1 MSRVLYLIQKKTY
14 HCTMLFNRL
23 NIGNKLALIMIGL
36 SLAVS
41 AFLSYLFYV
50 QFDAALKERVLLQL
64 SSVKQLKIVKIRKE
78 LNEKYDAFRARSIN
92 PNETEPSDLFFHEG
106 IYASVPD
113 SLLGYPI
120 PKKLEDIEQRI
131 TIFDLTQHNPSHEI
145 TIGLISQIESGY
157 LIALAEEPE
166 IQSILLERTGLG
178 QTGESYIVGSDFN
191 LRTKSRFLRDSP
203 KNVLVKSEGVLR
215 ALNDQPGEDLI
226 YDYRG
231 TQVFSSYEKIELS
244 GLKWVIL
251 TEINHQEALFPLE
264 ELKNKLMITLLVI
277 IFLVLIG
284 SYYLSRK
291 MVSPIVEME
300 QKLIDMS
307 KGILDPIHPTQTSKD
322 EIGHMFEALNKL
334 VNALNEAIV
343 FAGEIGAGNFQAS
356 YQLLSEDDKLGQALK
371 QMKEKLQEYQ
381 KNEQHLLLE
390 NQRSILN
397 GEEGERS
404 RLSKEMHDGL
414 GPMLTTM
421 KMSIQSAEL
430 STPTKKSLL
439 KHIDET
445 IREVRRMSNNLMPS
459 VLADFGAGEAI
470 GNLVDQINESSDIKI
485 RYKNDMS
492 SEAKIDDSIQ
502 ITLYRIAQ
510 ESINNAIKHSGA
522 KEIKL
527 SITAFDNRVS
537 FFVSDNG
544 AGFDPNQHTKGNGLR
559 NMKERVKLANGT
571 LDIVSER
578 TGTTL
583 EIEIPIQ

>member
-1 MSRVLYLIQKKTY
+1 
-14 HCTMLFNRL
+14 
-23 NIGNKLALIMIGL
+23 MIGL

-78 LNEKYDAFRARSIN
+78 LNARYDTFRARSKD
-92 PNETEPSDLFFHEG
+92 PNDTEPSELFFHEG
-106 IYASVPD
+106 IYASIPD
-113 SLLGYPI
+113 TLLGYPI
-120 PKKLEDIEQRI
+120 TSSVEVPVTRI
-131 TIFDLTQHNPSHEI
+131 AIFDLTQYNPSHEL
-145 TIGLISQIESGY
+145 TVGLITKIDDGY

-178 QTGESYIVGSDFN
+178 QTGESYIVGDDYK
-191 LRTKSRFLRDSP
+191 LRTKSRFLRDNP
-203 KNVLVKSEGVLR
+203 QNVFVKSEGVVR
-215 ALNDQPGEDLI
+215 ALNNQPGEDLI
-226 YDYRG
+226 TDYRG
-231 TQVFSSYEKIELS
+231 TQVFSSYEKIEVS

-251 TEINHQEALFPLE
+251 TEINRQEALFPLE
-264 ELKNKLMITLLVI
+264 ELKNNLMIMLLVI
-277 IFLVLIG
+277 IFVVLIG

-307 KGILDPIHPTQTSKD
+307 KGILDPISSTQTRHD
-322 EIGHMFEALNKL
+322 EIGHMFDALNKL

-343 FAGEIGAGNFQAS
+343 FAGKIGAGNFHAS
-356 YQLLSEDDKLGQALK
+356 YQLLSEDDKLGQALM

-430 STPTKKSLL
+430 SSPTKKSLL

-470 GNLVDQINESSDIKI
+470 GNLVEQINESSNVKI
-485 RYKNDMS
+485 LYKNDMP
-492 SEAKIDDSIQ
+492 SETNIDDSIQ

-510 ESINNAIKHSGA
+510 ESLNNAIKHSKA

-537 FFVSDNG
+537 FYVSDNG
-544 AGFDPNQHTKGNGLR
+544 VGFDPDKYTKGNGLR

-571 LDIVSER
+571 LEIDSQP

-583 EIEIPIQ
+583 EIEIPIE

>member
-1 MSRVLYLIQKKTY
+1 
-14 HCTMLFNRL
+14 MLFNRL
-23 NIGNKLALIMIGL
+23 NIGNKLALTMIGL
-36 SLAVS
+36 LLMVS
-41 AFLSYLFYV
+41 AFISYLFYV
-50 QFDAALKERVLLQL
+50 QFDSALKERVLLQL

-78 LNEKYDAFRARSIN
+78 LNERYEAFSLRSRN
-92 PNETEPSDLFFHEG
+92 PDSTEPSPLFFHEG
-106 IYASVPD
+106 IYATVPD

-120 PKKLEDIEQRI
+120 KTMLDEVGGRI
-131 TIFDLTQHNPSHEI
+131 TLFDLTQHNPSHEI
-145 TIGLISQIESGY
+145 TIGLITQIQGGF

-166 IQSILLERTGLG
+166 IQGILLERTGLG
-178 QTGESYIVGSDFN
+178 QTGESYIVGSDFK

-203 KNVLVKSEGVLR
+203 KNITVKSDGVLR
-215 ALNDQPGEDLI
+215 ALNNEPGEDLI

-231 TQVFSSYEKIELS
+231 TQVFSSYEKIELN

-251 TEINHQEALFPLE
+251 TEINRQEALFPLE
-264 ELKNKLMITLLVI
+264 ELKNNLMIMILVI
-277 IFLVLIG
+277 IFAVLIG
-284 SYYLSRK
+284 SYYLSKK

-307 KGILDPIHPTQTSKD
+307 KGILDPIKSPQSRDD
-322 EIGHMFEALNKL
+322 EIGHMFDALNKL
-334 VNALNEAIV
+334 VNALNETIV
-343 FAGEIGAGNFQAS
+343 FAGKIGAGNFDAS
-356 YQLLSEDDKLGQALK
+356 YQLLSEDDKLGQALM
-371 QMKEKLQEYQ
+371 QMKEKLQEYH
-381 KNEQHLLLE
+381 KNEQRLLLE

-430 STPTKKSLL
+430 SAPTKKSILN
-439 KHIDET
+439 HIDET
-445 IREVRRMSNNLMPS
+445 IKEVRRMSNNLMPS

-470 GNLVDQINESSDIKI
+470 GNLVDQINNSSDIKI
-485 RYKNDMS
+485 RYKNDMP

-502 ITLYRIAQ
+502 ITLYRVAQ
-510 ESINNAIKHSGA
+510 ESINNAIKHSKA

-544 AGFDPNQHTKGNGLR
+544 VGFDPKKNTNGNGLR
-559 NMKERVKLANGT
+559 NMKERIKLVNGT
-571 LDIVSER
+571 LDIETQP

-583 EIEIPIQ
+583 EIEIPIE

>member
-1 MSRVLYLIQKKTY
+1 
-14 HCTMLFNRL
+14 
-23 NIGNKLALIMIGL
+23 MIGL
-36 SLAVS
+36 LLMVS
-41 AFLSYLFYV
+41 AFISYLFYV
-50 QFDAALKERVLLQL
+50 QFDSALKERVLLQL

-78 LNEKYDAFRARSIN
+78 LNERYEAFGFRSRN
-92 PNETEPSDLFFHEG
+92 PNSTEPSELFFHEG
-106 IYASVPD
+106 IYATVPD

-120 PKKLEDIEQRI
+120 NTMQDLVGDRI
-131 TIFDLTQHNPSHEI
+131 TLFDLTQHNPSHEI
-145 TIGLISQIESGY
+145 TIGFITKIQDGF

-166 IQSILLERTGLG
+166 IQGILLERTGLG
-178 QTGESYIVGSDFN
+178 QTGESYIVGDDFK

-203 KNVLVKSEGVLR
+203 KNITVKSDGVLR
-215 ALNDQPGEDLI
+215 ALNNQPGEDLI

-231 TQVFSSYEKIELS
+231 TQVFSSYEKIQLN

-264 ELKNKLMITLLVI
+264 ELKNNLMIMILVI
-277 IFLVLIG
+277 IFAVLIG
-284 SYYLSRK
+284 SYYLSKK

-307 KGILDPIHPTQTSKD
+307 RGILNPILSPQSRDD

-334 VNALNEAIV
+334 VNALNETIV
-343 FAGEIGAGNFQAS
+343 FAGKIGTGNFEAS
-356 YQLLSEDDKLGQALK
+356 YQLLSREDKLGQALM
-371 QMKEKLQEYQ
+371 QMKEKLQEYHE
-381 KNEQHLLLE
+381 NEQRLLLE

-421 KMSIQSAEL
+421 KMSIQAANL

-445 IREVRRMSNNLMPS
+445 IKEVRRMSNNLMPS

-470 GNLVDQINESSDIKI
+470 GNLVEQINQNSDIKI
-485 RYKNDMS
+485 RYKNDMP

-502 ITLYRIAQ
+502 ITLYRVAQ
-510 ESINNAIKHSGA
+510 ESLNNAIKHSNA

-537 FFVSDNG
+537 FFVSDDG
-544 AGFDPNQHTKGNGLR
+544 VGFDPKKSTKGNGLR
-559 NMKERVKLANGT
+559 NMKERIKLANGT
-571 LDIVSER
+571 LDIESQSK
-578 TGTTL
+578 GTTL
-583 EIEIPIQ
+583 EIEIPIE

>member
-1 MSRVLYLIQKKTY
+1 
-14 HCTMLFNRL
+14 
-23 NIGNKLALIMIGL
+23 MIGL
-36 SLAVS
+36 LLVVS
-41 AFLSYLFYV
+41 AFISYLFYV
-50 QFDAALKERVLLQL
+50 QFDSALKERVLLQL

-78 LNEKYDAFRARSIN
+78 LNERYEAFRLRSRN
-92 PNETEPSDLFFHEG
+92 PNGTEPSPLFFHEG
-106 IYASVPD
+106 IYATVPD

-120 PKKLEDIEQRI
+120 KTGIGDFKDRI
-131 TIFDLTQHNPSHEI
+131 TLFDLTQHNPSHEI
-145 TIGLISQIESGY
+145 TIGFITQIQGGF
-157 LIALAEEPE
+157 LIALAEESE
-166 IQSILLERTGLG
+166 IQGILLERTGLG
-178 QTGESYIVGSDFN
+178 QTGESYIVGDDFK

-203 KNVLVKSEGVLR
+203 KNVTVKSDGVLR
-215 ALNDQPGEDLI
+215 ALNNEPGEDLI

-244 GLKWVIL
+244 GLRWVIL

-264 ELKNKLMITLLVI
+264 ELKNNLMIMILVI
-277 IFLVLIG
+277 IFAVLIG
-284 SYYLSRK
+284 SYYLSKK

-300 QKLIDMS
+300 QKLTDMS
-307 KGILDPIHPTQTSKD
+307 KGILDPIKSPQSRDD
-322 EIGHMFEALNKL
+322 EIGHMFDALNKL
-334 VNALNEAIV
+334 VNALNETIV
-343 FAGEIGAGNFQAS
+343 FAGKIGAGNFDAS
-356 YQLLSEDDKLGQALK
+356 YQLLSEDDKLGQALM
-371 QMKEKLQEYQ
+371 QMKEKLQEYHE
-381 KNEQHLLLE
+381 NEQRLLLE

-430 STPTKKSLL
+430 SAPTKKSILN
-439 KHIDET
+439 HIDET
-445 IREVRRMSNNLMPS
+445 IKEVRRMSNNLMPS

-470 GNLVDQINESSDIKI
+470 GNLVDQIITSSDIKI
-485 RYKNDMS
+485 RYKNDMP
-492 SEAKIDDSIQ
+492 SETKIDDSKQ
-502 ITLYRIAQ
+502 ITLYRVAQ
-510 ESINNAIKHSGA
+510 ESLNNAIKHSKA

-544 AGFDPNQHTKGNGLR
+544 IGFDPKKSTNGNGLR

-571 LDIVSER
+571 LDIESQP

-583 EIEIPIQ
+583 EIEIPIE

>member
-1 MSRVLYLIQKKTY
+1 MIPKNAY

-23 NIGNKLALIMIGL
+23 NIGNKLALTMIGL
-36 SLAVS
+36 LLMVS
-41 AFLSYLFYV
+41 AFISYLFYV
-50 QFDAALKERVLLQL
+50 QFDSALKERVLLQL

-78 LNEKYDAFRARSIN
+78 LNERYEAFSLRSRN
-92 PNETEPSDLFFHEG
+92 PDSTEPSPLFFHEG
-106 IYASVPD
+106 IYATVPD

-120 PKKLEDIEQRI
+120 KTMLDEVGSRI
-131 TIFDLTQHNPSHEI
+131 TLFDLTQHNPSHEI
-145 TIGLISQIESGY
+145 TIGLITQIQGGF

-166 IQSILLERTGLG
+166 IQGILLERTGLG
-178 QTGESYIVGSDFN
+178 QTGESYIVGSDFK

-203 KNVLVKSEGVLR
+203 KNITVKSDGVLR
-215 ALNDQPGEDLI
+215 ALNNEPGEDLI

-231 TQVFSSYEKIELS
+231 TQVFSSYEKIELN

-251 TEINHQEALFPLE
+251 TEINRQEALFPLE
-264 ELKNKLMITLLVI
+264 ELKNNLMIMILVI
-277 IFLVLIG
+277 IFAVLIG
-284 SYYLSRK
+284 SYYLSKK

-307 KGILDPIHPTQTSKD
+307 KGILDPINSPQSRDD
-322 EIGHMFEALNKL
+322 EIGHMFDALNKL
-334 VNALNEAIV
+334 VNALNETIV
-343 FAGEIGAGNFQAS
+343 FAGKIGAGNFDAS
-356 YQLLSEDDKLGQALK
+356 YQLLSEDDKLGQALM
-371 QMKEKLQEYQ
+371 QMKEKLQEYH
-381 KNEQHLLLE
+381 KNEQRLLLE

-430 STPTKKSLL
+430 SAPTKKSLL
-439 KHIDET
+439 SHIDET
-445 IREVRRMSNNLMPS
+445 IKEVRRMSNNLMPS

-470 GNLVDQINESSDIKI
+470 GNLVDQINNSSDIKI
-485 RYKNDMS
+485 RYKNDMP

-502 ITLYRIAQ
+502 ITLYRVAQ
-510 ESINNAIKHSGA
+510 ESINNAIKHSKA

-544 AGFDPNQHTKGNGLR
+544 VGFDPKKNTNGNGLR
-559 NMKERVKLANGT
+559 NMKERIKLVNGT
-571 LDIVSER
+571 LDIETQP

-583 EIEIPIQ
+583 EIEIPIE

>member
-1 MSRVLYLIQKKTY
+1 
-14 HCTMLFNRL
+14 MLFNRL
-23 NIGNKLALIMIGL
+23 NIGNKLALTMIGL
-36 SLAVS
+36 LLMVS
-41 AFLSYLFYV
+41 AFISYLFYV
-50 QFDAALKERVLLQL
+50 QFDSALKERVLLQL

-78 LNEKYDAFRARSIN
+78 LNERYEAFSLRSRN
-92 PNETEPSDLFFHEG
+92 PDSTEPSPLFFHEG
-106 IYASVPD
+106 IYATVPD

-120 PKKLEDIEQRI
+120 KNMLDEVGGRI
-131 TIFDLTQHNPSHEI
+131 TLFDLTQHNPSHEI
-145 TIGLISQIESGY
+145 TIGLITQIQGGF

-166 IQSILLERTGLG
+166 IQGILLERTGLG
-178 QTGESYIVGSDFN
+178 QTGESYIVGSDFK

-203 KNVLVKSEGVLR
+203 KNITVKSDGVLR
-215 ALNDQPGEDLI
+215 ALNNEPGEDLI

-231 TQVFSSYEKIELS
+231 TQVFSSYEKIELN

-251 TEINHQEALFPLE
+251 TEINRQEALFPLE
-264 ELKNKLMITLLVI
+264 ELKNNLMIMILVI
-277 IFLVLIG
+277 IFAVLIG
-284 SYYLSRK
+284 SYYLSKK

-300 QKLIDMS
+300 QKLTDMS
-307 KGILDPIHPTQTSKD
+307 KGILDPINSPQSRDD
-322 EIGHMFEALNKL
+322 EIGHMFDALNKL
-334 VNALNEAIV
+334 VNALNETIV
-343 FAGEIGAGNFQAS
+343 FAGKIGAGNFDAS
-356 YQLLSEDDKLGQALK
+356 YQLLSEDDKLGQALM
-371 QMKEKLQEYQ
+371 QMKEKLQEYH
-381 KNEQHLLLE
+381 KNEQRLLLE

-430 STPTKKSLL
+430 SAPTKKSLL
-439 KHIDET
+439 SHIDET
-445 IREVRRMSNNLMPS
+445 IKEVRRMSNNLMPS

-470 GNLVDQINESSDIKI
+470 GNLVDQINNSSDIKI
-485 RYKNDMS
+485 RYKNDMP

-502 ITLYRIAQ
+502 ITLYRVAQ
-510 ESINNAIKHSGA
+510 ESINNAIKHSKA

-544 AGFDPNQHTKGNGLR
+544 VGFDPKKNTNGNGLR
-559 NMKERVKLANGT
+559 NMKERIKLVNGT
-571 LDIVSER
+571 LDIETQP

-583 EIEIPIQ
+583 EIEIPIE

>member
-1 MSRVLYLIQKKTY
+1 
-14 HCTMLFNRL
+14 MLFHRL
-23 NIGNKLALIMIGL
+23 NIGNKLALTMIGL
-36 SLAVS
+36 LLVVS
-41 AFLSYLFYV
+41 AFISYLFYV
-50 QFDAALKERVLLQL
+50 QFDSALKERVLLQL

-78 LNEKYDAFRARSIN
+78 LNERYEAFRLRSKN
-92 PNETEPSDLFFHEG
+92 PDNTEPSPLFFHEG
-106 IYASVPD
+106 IYATVPD

-120 PKKLEDIEQRI
+120 RTMLGGVSDRI
-131 TIFDLTQHNPSHEI
+131 TLFDLTQHNPSHEI
-145 TIGLISQIESGY
+145 TIGFITQIQGGF
-157 LIALAEEPE
+157 LIALAEESE
-166 IQSILLERTGLG
+166 IQGILLERTGLG
-178 QTGESYIVGSDFN
+178 QTGESYIVGSDFK

-203 KNVLVKSEGVLR
+203 KNVTVKSDGVLR
-215 ALNDQPGEDLI
+215 ALNNEPGEDLI

-264 ELKNKLMITLLVI
+264 ELKNNLMIMILVI
-277 IFLVLIG
+277 IFAVLIG
-284 SYYLSRK
+284 SYYLSKK

-300 QKLIDMS
+300 QKLTDMS
-307 KGILDPIHPTQTSKD
+307 KGILDPIKSPQSRDD
-322 EIGHMFEALNKL
+322 EIGHMFDALNKL
-334 VNALNEAIV
+334 VNALNETIV
-343 FAGEIGAGNFQAS
+343 FAGKIGAGNFDAS
-356 YQLLSEDDKLGQALK
+356 YQLLSEDDKLGQALM
-371 QMKEKLQEYQ
+371 QMKEKLQEYHE
-381 KNEQHLLLE
+381 NEQRLLVE

-421 KMSIQSAEL
+421 KMSIQSTNL
-430 STPTKKSLL
+430 SVPTKKNILN
-439 KHIDET
+439 HIDET
-445 IREVRRMSNNLMPS
+445 IKEVRRMSNNLMPS

-470 GNLVDQINESSDIKI
+470 GNLVDQINKSSDIKI
-485 RYKNDMS
+485 RYKNDMP

-502 ITLYRIAQ
+502 ITLYRVAQ
-510 ESINNAIKHSGA
+510 ESINNAIKHSKA

-544 AGFDPNQHTKGNGLR
+544 IGFDPKKSTNGNGLR

-571 LDIVSER
+571 LDIDSQP

-583 EIEIPIQ
+583 EIEIPIE

>member
-1 MSRVLYLIQKKTY
+1 
-14 HCTMLFNRL
+14 
-23 NIGNKLALIMIGL
+23 MIGL
-36 SLAVS
+36 SLVVS

-78 LNEKYDAFRARSIN
+78 LNERYDAFRYRSRH
-92 PNETEPSDLFFHEG
+92 PDQTEPSELFFHEG
-106 IYASVPD
+106 IYATLPD

-120 PKKLEDIEQRI
+120 AALIPEIRNQI
-131 TIFDLTQHNPSHEI
+131 SMIDLTPYNPSHEI
-145 TIGLISQIESGY
+145 TIGLITKINGGY

-166 IQSILLERTGLG
+166 IQEILLERTGLG
-178 QTGESYIVGSDFN
+178 QTGESYIVGSDFK
-191 LRTKSRFLRDSP
+191 LRTKSRFLRNNP
-203 KNVLVKSEGVLR
+203 WNVIVKSDGVLQ
-215 ALNDQPGEDLI
+215 ALNDQPGEELI
-226 YDYRG
+226 TDYRG
-231 TQVFSSYEKIELS
+231 TPVFSSYEKIEIS

-251 TEINHQEALFPLE
+251 TEINRQEALFPLE
-264 ELKNKLMITLLVI
+264 ELKNNLMIMLLVI
-277 IFLVLIG
+277 ILVVLIG
-284 SYYLSRK
+284 SYYLSKK
-291 MVSPIVEME
+291 MVRPIVEME

-307 KGILDPIHPTQTSKD
+307 KGILSPIPSPQSRDD
-322 EIGHMFEALNKL
+322 EIGHMFDALNKL
-334 VNALNEAIV
+334 VNALQETIV
-343 FAGEIGAGNFQAS
+343 YAGEIGSGNFQAT
-356 YQLLSEDDKLGQALK
+356 YKLLSKKDKLGLALI
-371 QMKEKLQEYQ
+371 QMKEKLQDYQ
-381 KNEQHLLLE
+381 KNEQRLLLE

-414 GPMLTTM
+414 GPMLTTL
-421 KMSIQSAEL
+421 KMSIQTAEL
-430 STPTKKSLL
+430 SASTKKILL

-470 GNLVDQINESSDIKI
+470 GNLVEQINENSSIKI
-485 RYKNDMS
+485 RYKNDMP

-510 ESINNAIKHSGA
+510 ESINNAIKHSKA

-537 FFVSDNG
+537 FFLSDNG
-544 AGFDPNQHTKGNGLR
+544 IGFDPNSNTKGNGLR

-571 LDIVSER
+571 LEIDSQP

>member
-1 MSRVLYLIQKKTY
+1 
-14 HCTMLFNRL
+14 
-23 NIGNKLALIMIGL
+23 MIGL
-36 SLAVS
+36 SLLVS

-78 LNEKYDAFRARSIN
+78 LNARYEAFVQRSRN
-92 PNETEPSDLFFHEG
+92 PNSTEPSELFFHEG
-106 IYASVPD
+106 IYTSIPD

-120 PKKLEDIEQRI
+120 SALESSIDHRI
-131 TIFDLTQHNPSHEI
+131 AMFDLTQHNPSHEI
-145 TIGLISQIESGY
+145 TIGLVTRIKDGY

-166 IQSILLERTGLG
+166 IQGILLERTGLG
-178 QTGESYIVGSDFN
+178 QTGESYIVGSDFK
-191 LRTKSRFLRDSP
+191 LRTRSRFLRTSA
-203 KNVLVKSEGVLR
+203 KNVMVKSEGVVR
-215 ALNDQPGEDLI
+215 ALNNQPGEDLI
-226 YDYRG
+226 TDYRG

-251 TEINHQEALFPLE
+251 TEINRQEALFPLE
-264 ELKNKLMITLLVI
+264 ELKNNLMIMLLII
-277 IFLVLIG
+277 IFLVFIG
-284 SYYLSRK
+284 SYYISKK
-291 MVSPIVEME
+291 MVSPIVDME

-307 KGILDPIHPTQTSKD
+307 KGILDPIPPTENRHD

-334 VNALNEAIV
+334 VNALNEAII
-343 FAGEIGAGNFQAS
+343 FAGKIGAGNFHAT
-356 YQLLSEDDKLGQALK
+356 YQLLSKDDKLGQALM

-381 KNEQHLLLE
+381 TNEQRLLVE

-397 GEEGERS
+397 GEEGERA

-414 GPMLTTM
+414 GPMLTTL
-421 KMSIQSAEL
+421 KMSIQGAEL
-430 STPTKKSLL
+430 SNGTKKNLL

-470 GNLVDQINESSDIKI
+470 GNLVDQINESSNIKI
-485 RYKNDMS
+485 RYKNDMP
-492 SEAKIDDSIQ
+492 SETNIDDSVQ

-510 ESINNAIKHSGA
+510 ESINNAIKHSKA
-522 KEIKL
+522 EEIKL
-527 SITAFDNRVS
+527 SITAFDNHVS

-544 AGFDPNQHTKGNGLR
+544 VGFDPNMSTKGNGLR

-571 LDIVSER
+571 LVIDSQP

-583 EIEIPIQ
+583 EIEIPIE

>member
-1 MSRVLYLIQKKTY
+1 
-14 HCTMLFNRL
+14 
-23 NIGNKLALIMIGL
+23 MIGL
-36 SLAVS
+36 LLVVS
-41 AFLSYLFYV
+41 AFISYLFYV
-50 QFDAALKERVLLQL
+50 QFDSALKERVLLQL

-78 LNEKYDAFRARSIN
+78 LNERYEAFRLRSKN
-92 PNETEPSDLFFHEG
+92 PDNTEPSPLFFHEG
-106 IYASVPD
+106 IYATVPD

-120 PKKLEDIEQRI
+120 RTMLGGVSDRI
-131 TIFDLTQHNPSHEI
+131 TLFDLTQHNPSHEI
-145 TIGLISQIESGY
+145 TIGFITQIQGGF
-157 LIALAEEPE
+157 LIALAEESE
-166 IQSILLERTGLG
+166 IQGILLERTGLG
-178 QTGESYIVGSDFN
+178 QTGESYIVGSDFK

-203 KNVLVKSEGVLR
+203 KNVTVKSDGVLR
-215 ALNDQPGEDLI
+215 ALNNEPGEDLI

-264 ELKNKLMITLLVI
+264 ELKNNLMIMILVI
-277 IFLVLIG
+277 IFAVLIG
-284 SYYLSRK
+284 SYYLSKK

-300 QKLIDMS
+300 QKLTDMS
-307 KGILDPIHPTQTSKD
+307 KGILDPIKSPQSRDD
-322 EIGHMFEALNKL
+322 EIGHMFDALNKL
-334 VNALNEAIV
+334 VNALNETIV
-343 FAGEIGAGNFQAS
+343 FAGKIGAGNFDAS
-356 YQLLSEDDKLGQALK
+356 YQLLSEDDKLGQALM
-371 QMKEKLQEYQ
+371 QMKEKLQEYHE
-381 KNEQHLLLE
+381 NEQRLLVE

-421 KMSIQSAEL
+421 KMSIQSTNL
-430 STPTKKSLL
+430 SVPTKKNILN
-439 KHIDET
+439 HIDET
-445 IREVRRMSNNLMPS
+445 IKEVRRMSNNLMPS

-470 GNLVDQINESSDIKI
+470 GNLVDQINKSSDIKI
-485 RYKNDMS
+485 RYKNDMP

-502 ITLYRIAQ
+502 ITLYRVAQ
-510 ESINNAIKHSGA
+510 ESINNAIKHSKA

-544 AGFDPNQHTKGNGLR
+544 IGFDPKKSTNGNGLR

-571 LDIVSER
+571 LDIDSQP

-583 EIEIPIQ
+583 EIEIPIE

>member
-1 MSRVLYLIQKKTY
+1 
-14 HCTMLFNRL
+14 
-23 NIGNKLALIMIGL
+23 MIGL
-36 SLAVS
+36 LLVVS
-41 AFLSYLFYV
+41 AFISYLFYV
-50 QFDAALKERVLLQL
+50 QFDSALKERVLLQL

-78 LNEKYDAFRARSIN
+78 LNERYESFRLRSKN
-92 PNETEPSDLFFHEG
+92 PDSTEPSPLFFHEG
-106 IYASVPD
+106 IYANVPD

-120 PKKLEDIEQRI
+120 KTMLGEVNDRI
-131 TIFDLTQHNPSHEI
+131 TLFDLTQHNPSHEI
-145 TIGLISQIESGY
+145 TIGFITQIESGF
-157 LIALAEEPE
+157 LIALAEEQE
-166 IQSILLERTGLG
+166 IQGILLERTGLG
-178 QTGESYIVGSDFN
+178 QTGESYIVGSDYK

-203 KNVLVKSEGVLR
+203 KNVTVKSDGVLR
-215 ALNDQPGEDLI
+215 ALNNEPGEDLI

-264 ELKNKLMITLLVI
+264 ELKNNLMIMILVI
-277 IFLVLIG
+277 IFAVLIG
-284 SYYLSRK
+284 SYYLSKK

-300 QKLIDMS
+300 QKLTDMS
-307 KGILDPIHPTQTSKD
+307 KGILDPIKSPQSRDD
-322 EIGHMFEALNKL
+322 EIGHMFDALNKL
-334 VNALNEAIV
+334 INALNETIV
-343 FAGEIGAGNFQAS
+343 FAGKIGAGNFDAS
-356 YQLLSEDDKLGQALK
+356 YQLLSEDDKLGQALM

-381 KNEQHLLLE
+381 KNEQRLLLE

-430 STPTKKSLL
+430 SAPTKKSILN
-439 KHIDET
+439 HIDET
-445 IREVRRMSNNLMPS
+445 IKEVRRMSNNLMPS

-470 GNLVDQINESSDIKI
+470 GNLVDQINKSSDIKI
-485 RYKNDMS
+485 RYKNDMPS
-492 SEAKIDDSIQ
+492 GAKIDDSIQ
-502 ITLYRIAQ
+502 ITLYRVAQ
-510 ESINNAIKHSGA
+510 ESINNAIKHSKA

-544 AGFDPNQHTKGNGLR
+544 IGFDPKKSTNGNGLR

-571 LDIVSER
+571 LDIDSQP

-583 EIEIPIQ
+583 EIEIPIE

>member
-1 MSRVLYLIQKKTY
+1 
-14 HCTMLFNRL
+14 
-23 NIGNKLALIMIGL
+23 MIGL

-41 AFLSYLFYV
+41 ASLSYLFYV

-78 LNEKYDAFRARSIN
+78 LNERHDAFLSRSKN
-92 PNETEPSDLFFHEG
+92 PNTTEPSELFFHEG
-106 IYASVPD
+106 IYATMPD

-120 PKKLEDIEQRI
+120 ADMVEEVNQRI
-131 TIFDLTQHNPSHEI
+131 FMFDLTQHNPSHNI
-145 TIGLISQIESGY
+145 TIGLISKMDSGY

-166 IQSILLERTGLG
+166 IQGILLERTGLG
-178 QTGESYIVGSDFN
+178 QTGESYIVGSDYK

-203 KNVLVKSEGVLR
+203 KNVIVKSEGVVR
-215 ALNDQPGEDLI
+215 ALNNEPGEDLI
-226 YDYRG
+226 TDYRG

-264 ELKNKLMITLLVI
+264 ELKNNLMIVLLVI
-277 IFLVLIG
+277 ILVVLIG
-284 SYYLSRK
+284 SYYLSKK

-307 KGILDPIHPTQTSKD
+307 KGILDPIHPTQKSHD
-322 EIGHMFEALNKL
+322 EIGHMFDALNKL

-343 FAGEIGAGNFQAS
+343 FAGKIGTGNFHAS
-356 YQLLSEDDKLGQALK
+356 YQLLSEDDKLGQALM

-414 GPMLTTM
+414 GPMLTTL
-421 KMSIQSAEL
+421 KMNIQSAEL
-430 STPTKKSLL
+430 ASSTKKNILN
-439 KHIDET
+439 HIDET

-470 GNLVDQINESSDIKI
+470 GNLVDQINESSDIRI
-485 RYKNDMS
+485 LYKNDMP
-492 SEAKIDDSIQ
+492 SETNIDDSIQ

-510 ESINNAIKHSGA
+510 ESLNNAIKHSKA

-537 FFVSDNG
+537 FYVSDNG
-544 AGFDPNQHTKGNGLR
+544 VGFDPEQNTKGNGLR

-571 LDIVSER
+571 LELDSQP

-583 EIEIPIQ
+583 EIEIPIE

>member
-1 MSRVLYLIQKKTY
+1 
-14 HCTMLFNRL
+14 MLFHRL
-23 NIGNKLALIMIGL
+23 NIGNKLALTMIGL
-36 SLAVS
+36 LLVVS
-41 AFLSYLFYV
+41 AFISYLFYV
-50 QFDAALKERVLLQL
+50 QFDSALKERVLLQL

-78 LNEKYDAFRARSIN
+78 LNERYESFRLRSKN
-92 PNETEPSDLFFHEG
+92 PDSTEPSPLFFHEG
-106 IYASVPD
+106 IYANVPD

-120 PKKLEDIEQRI
+120 KTMLGEVNDRI
-131 TIFDLTQHNPSHEI
+131 TLFDLTQHNPSHEI
-145 TIGLISQIESGY
+145 TIGFITQIESGF
-157 LIALAEEPE
+157 LIALAEEQE
-166 IQSILLERTGLG
+166 IQGILLERTGLG
-178 QTGESYIVGSDFN
+178 QTGESYIVGSDYK

-203 KNVLVKSEGVLR
+203 KNVTVKSDGVLR
-215 ALNDQPGEDLI
+215 ALNNEPGEDLI

-264 ELKNKLMITLLVI
+264 ELKNNLMIMILVI
-277 IFLVLIG
+277 IFAVLIG
-284 SYYLSRK
+284 SYYLSKK

-300 QKLIDMS
+300 QKLTDMS
-307 KGILDPIHPTQTSKD
+307 KGILDPIKSPQSRDD
-322 EIGHMFEALNKL
+322 EIGHMFDALNKL
-334 VNALNEAIV
+334 INALNETIV
-343 FAGEIGAGNFQAS
+343 FAGKIGAGNFDAS
-356 YQLLSEDDKLGQALK
+356 YQLLSEDDKLGQALM

-381 KNEQHLLLE
+381 KNEQRLLLE

-430 STPTKKSLL
+430 SAPTKKSILN
-439 KHIDET
+439 HIDET
-445 IREVRRMSNNLMPS
+445 IKEVRRMSNNLMPS

-470 GNLVDQINESSDIKI
+470 GNLVDQINKSSDIKI
-485 RYKNDMS
+485 RYKNDMPS
-492 SEAKIDDSIQ
+492 GAKIDDSIQ
-502 ITLYRIAQ
+502 ITLYRVAQ
-510 ESINNAIKHSGA
+510 ESINNAIKHSKA

-544 AGFDPNQHTKGNGLR
+544 IGFDPKKSTNGNGLR

-571 LDIVSER
+571 LDIDSQP

-583 EIEIPIQ
+583 EIEIPIE

>member
-1 MSRVLYLIQKKTY
+1 
-14 HCTMLFNRL
+14 
-23 NIGNKLALIMIGL
+23 MIGL
-36 SLAVS
+36 LLMVS
-41 AFLSYLFYV
+41 AFISYLFYV
-50 QFDAALKERVLLQL
+50 QFDSALKERVLLQL

-78 LNEKYDAFRARSIN
+78 LNERYEAFSLRSRN
-92 PNETEPSDLFFHEG
+92 PDSTEPSPLFFHEG
-106 IYASVPD
+106 IYATVPD

-120 PKKLEDIEQRI
+120 KTMLDEVGSRI
-131 TIFDLTQHNPSHEI
+131 TLFDLTQHNPSHEI
-145 TIGLISQIESGY
+145 TIGLITQIQGGF

-166 IQSILLERTGLG
+166 IQGILLERTGLG
-178 QTGESYIVGSDFN
+178 QTGESYIVGSDFK

-203 KNVLVKSEGVLR
+203 KNITVKSDGVLR
-215 ALNDQPGEDLI
+215 ALNNEPGEDLI

-231 TQVFSSYEKIELS
+231 TQVFSSYEKIELN

-251 TEINHQEALFPLE
+251 TEINRQEALFPLE
-264 ELKNKLMITLLVI
+264 ELKNNLMIMILVI
-277 IFLVLIG
+277 IFAVLIG
-284 SYYLSRK
+284 SYYLSKK

-307 KGILDPIHPTQTSKD
+307 KGILDPINSPQSRDD
-322 EIGHMFEALNKL
+322 EIGHMFDALNKL
-334 VNALNEAIV
+334 VNALNETIV
-343 FAGEIGAGNFQAS
+343 FAGKIGAGNFDAS
-356 YQLLSEDDKLGQALK
+356 YQLLSEDDKLGQALM
-371 QMKEKLQEYQ
+371 QMKEKLQEYH
-381 KNEQHLLLE
+381 KNEQRLLLE

-430 STPTKKSLL
+430 SAPTKKSLL
-439 KHIDET
+439 SHIDET
-445 IREVRRMSNNLMPS
+445 IKEVRRMSNNLMPS

-470 GNLVDQINESSDIKI
+470 GNLVDQINNSSDIKI
-485 RYKNDMS
+485 RYKNDMP

-502 ITLYRIAQ
+502 ITLYRVAQ
-510 ESINNAIKHSGA
+510 ESINNAIKHSKA

-544 AGFDPNQHTKGNGLR
+544 VGFDPKKNTNGNGLR
-559 NMKERVKLANGT
+559 NMKERIKLVNGT
-571 LDIVSER
+571 LDIETQP

-583 EIEIPIQ
+583 EIEIPIE

>member
-1 MSRVLYLIQKKTY
+1 
-14 HCTMLFNRL
+14 MLFNRL
-23 NIGNKLALIMIGL
+23 NIGNKLALIIIGL

-78 LNEKYDAFRARSIN
+78 LNERYDAFSMRSKS
-92 PNETEPSDLFFHEG
+92 PNDTEPSALFFHEG
-106 IYASVPD
+106 IYASLPD

-120 PKKLEDIEQRI
+120 ASMLSEVGRSI
-131 TIFDLTQHNPSHEI
+131 TMFDLTHHNPSHEI
-145 TIGLISQIESGY
+145 TIGLVTQINGGF

-166 IQSILLERTGLG
+166 IQGILLERTGLG
-178 QTGESYIVGSDFN
+178 QTGESYIVGSDYK
-191 LRTKSRFLRDSP
+191 LRTKSRFLKDSP
-203 KNVLVKSEGVLR
+203 KNVTVKSDGVIR
-215 ALNDQPGEDLI
+215 AFENQPGEDLI

-264 ELKNKLMITLLVI
+264 ELKNKLMIMLLVI
-277 IFLVLIG
+277 ILIVPIG
-284 SYYLSRK
+284 SYYLSNK
-291 MVSPIVEME
+291 MVRPIVEME

-307 KGILDPIHPTQTSKD
+307 KGILDPIKSTQTRHD

-334 VNALNEAIV
+334 VNALNETIV
-343 FAGEIGAGNFQAS
+343 FAGKIGAGNFHAS
-356 YQLLSEDDKLGQALK
+356 YQLLSEDDKLGQALM

-430 STPTKKSLL
+430 SPSTKKSLL
-439 KHIDET
+439 NQTDET

-470 GNLVDQINESSDIKI
+470 GNLVDQINESSNIRI
-485 RYKNDMS
+485 RYKNDMP

-510 ESINNAIKHSGA
+510 ESLNNAIKHSKA

-537 FFVSDNG
+537 FYVSDNG
-544 AGFDPNQHTKGNGLR
+544 VGFDPEKNTKGNGLR

-571 LDIVSER
+571 LEIESQSN
-578 TGTTL
+578 GTTL
-583 EIEIPIQ
+583 EIEIPIE

>member
-1 MSRVLYLIQKKTY
+1 
-14 HCTMLFNRL
+14 
-23 NIGNKLALIMIGL
+23 MIGL

-78 LNEKYDAFRARSIN
+78 LNARYDTFRARSKD
-92 PNETEPSDLFFHEG
+92 PNNTEPSELFFHEG
-106 IYASVPD
+106 IYASIPD
-113 SLLGYPI
+113 TLLGYPI
-120 PKKLEDIEQRI
+120 TSSVEVPVTRI
-131 TIFDLTQHNPSHEI
+131 AIFDLTQYNPSHEL
-145 TIGLISQIESGY
+145 TVGLITKIDDGY

-178 QTGESYIVGSDFN
+178 QTGESYIVGDDYK
-191 LRTKSRFLRDSP
+191 LRTKSRFLRDNP
-203 KNVLVKSEGVLR
+203 QNVFVKSEGVVR
-215 ALNDQPGEDLI
+215 ALNNQPGEDLI
-226 YDYRG
+226 TDYRG
-231 TQVFSSYEKIELS
+231 TQVFSSYEKIEVS

-251 TEINHQEALFPLE
+251 TEINRQEALFPLE
-264 ELKNKLMITLLVI
+264 ELKNNLMIMLLVI
-277 IFLVLIG
+277 IFVVLIG

-307 KGILDPIHPTQTSKD
+307 KGILDPISSTQTRHD
-322 EIGHMFEALNKL
+322 EIGHMFDALNKL
-334 VNALNEAIV
+334 VNALNEDIV
-343 FAGEIGAGNFQAS
+343 FAGKIGAGNFHGS
-356 YQLLSEDDKLGQALK
+356 YQLLSEDDKIGQALM
-371 QMKEKLQEYQ
+371 QMKEQLQEYQ

-430 STPTKKSLL
+430 SSPTKKSLL

-470 GNLVDQINESSDIKI
+470 GNLVEQINESSNVKI
-485 RYKNDMS
+485 LYKNDMP
-492 SEAKIDDSIQ
+492 SETNIDDSIQ

-510 ESINNAIKHSGA
+510 ESLNNAIKHSKA

-537 FFVSDNG
+537 FYVSDNG
-544 AGFDPNQHTKGNGLR
+544 VGFDPDKYTKGNGLR

-571 LDIVSER
+571 LEIDSQP

-583 EIEIPIQ
+583 EIEIPIE